1 MSGALPGADAG
12 ARGNA
17 APRLQI
23 ALFALGAVLLAAMS
37 FAAHNM
43 SYFPV
48 DVGISR
54 DVQAYH
60 PGWLDTATAALS
72 WTGFPPQSDVLF
84 GVIVVVLVLLG
95 HRWAAVMETIAAIG
109 SGGLYLVLQQSVG
122 QPRPSADLVLVAGPI
137 QNSGFPSGHLATF
150 VAVFGFLAF
159 LGYRGLYTSRMRWLP
174 VALVVMLLLLMS
186 FARIYAGQ
194 HWASDVLAG
203 CLLGG
208 LWLAVTI
215 RLYAW
220 GEARFSRRRP
230 TAGFAPRKKLAA
242 DHLRPLGSP
251 RMGRVLRLRG

>member
-1 MSGALPGADAG
+1 M
-12 ARGNA
+12 RGVG
-17 APRLQI
+17 
-23 ALFALGAVLLAAMS
+23 LFAIGAVVLAAMS
-37 FAAHNM
+37 IAAHKLA
-43 SYFPV
+43 YFPV

-84 GVIVVVLVLLG
+84 GVIVLLLFG
-95 HRWAAVMETIAAIG
+95 LGQRLAAAAEVFAAVG
-109 SGGLYLVLQQSVG
+109 SGGLYLVLQQVVG
-122 QPRPSADLVLVAGPI
+122 QPRPSADLVQVAGPI
-137 QNSGFPSGHLATF
+137 QLSGFPSGHLATF
-150 VAVFGFLAF
+150 VAVFGFLAW
-159 LGYRGLYTSRMRWLP
+159 LGYRSLQPSAMRWLP
-174 VALVVMLLLLMS
+174 VVLVGVLLLLMG

-220 GEARFSRRRP
+220 GCARRASADRAQARP
-230 TAGFAPRKKLAA
+230 VSGTQART
-242 DHLRPLGSP
+242 RSSGSDISS
-251 RMGRVLRLRG
+251 VWNT